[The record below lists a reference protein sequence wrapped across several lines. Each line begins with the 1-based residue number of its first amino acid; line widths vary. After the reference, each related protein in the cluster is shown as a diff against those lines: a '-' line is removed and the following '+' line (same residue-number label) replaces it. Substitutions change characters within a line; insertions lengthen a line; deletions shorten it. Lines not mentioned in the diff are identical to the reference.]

1 MEQILLNFGL
11 KDGLF
16 AGLFVWLLLHQMRTS
31 QKREDK
37 LYNFLDDM
45 KIEFAKLVG
54 SYEKLSTDV
63 NDIRQQLNEQIN
75 KKSNEK

>member
-1 MEQILLNFGL
+1 MEQLLLEFGL
-11 KDGLF
+11 KDGIF

-45 KIEFAKLVG
+45 KVEFAKLVG

-63 NDIRQQLNEQIN
+63 NDIREQLNEQIN
-75 KKSNEK
+75 RSNKK

>member
-1 MEQILLNFGL
+1 MEQLLLEFGL
-11 KDGLF
+11 KDGIF

-45 KIEFAKLVG
+45 KVEFAKLVG

-63 NDIRQQLNEQIN
+63 NDIREQLNEQIN
-75 KKSNEK
+75 RSNRK